1 MLAVGDWTV
10 VKPQFKIHLTDPWYV
25 KADKIFIA
33 CLKIFLLQG
42 GKWEVMV
49 EWGSDTV
56 SHDKSSFGNKI
67 GHKNK
72 IRKTK

>member
-1 MLAVGDWTV
+1 
-10 VKPQFKIHLTDPWYV
+10 
-25 KADKIFIA
+25 
-33 CLKIFLLQG
+33 
-42 GKWEVMV
+42 MV

-72 IRKTK
+72 IRKTRLLHRNPVHFHLTTFLGKIVQF